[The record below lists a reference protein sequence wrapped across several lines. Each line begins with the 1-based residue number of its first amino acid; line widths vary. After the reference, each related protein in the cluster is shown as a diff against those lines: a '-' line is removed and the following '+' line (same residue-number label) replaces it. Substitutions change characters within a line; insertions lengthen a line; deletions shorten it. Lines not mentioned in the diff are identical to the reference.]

1 MSGSG
6 PSDTSLRGLGEP
18 VVVLVAAAGAAWE
31 STAVEALTGRTG
43 VVLLKRCVDVDDL
56 LAAAS
61 AGQADAAVLGLD
73 AHGLDAAAV
82 DLLRRHRVHPVAVVP
97 GSVEPDTAR
106 LRASRIGIRTLVP
119 EGRVDTVAD
128 AVTAPEVVP
137 EQTRLA
143 YDAAAGAPAVPPVR
157 PSVAVPPAAA
167 PPTSAPADAPVAQ
180 GAGRVL
186 AVWGPAGAPGR
197 STVAVALAAELAHRR
212 LSTLLVD
219 ADPQAG
225 SIAQQLG
232 VLDEVSG
239 LLAAARLATAGV
251 LEERLASV
259 QRSLGPHLRVVTGLP
274 RADRWSEVRPGS
286 LEHLLELAGA
296 QGHVVVDTGASLED
310 DPAADLGGRPARN
323 ALTLGALDVADEV
336 LVVGTADPV
345 GLSRLARGLVE
356 LGERWPGTPVR
367 VVLNQM
373 RPTLGWTREE
383 VGSMI
388 GGFVAPASLHFLP
401 EDRAGVDRALVAGR
415 TLLEAGESPLTR
427 AVAGLADALV
437 GEAAPAA
444 ATAALRRRRA
454 GRARLR

>member
-1 MSGSG
+1 MSGPG
-6 PSDTSLRGLGEP
+6 PSGTSLRGPGEP

-31 STAVEALTGRTG
+31 STAVEALTGRAG

-82 DLLRRHRVHPVAVVP
+82 DLLRRHRVRPVAVVP

-137 EQTRLA
+137 EPTRLA
-143 YDAAAGAPAVPPVR
+143 YDAAAGAPAVPPAR
-157 PSVAVPPAAA
+157 APAAVPPRLG
-167 PPTSAPADAPVAQ
+167 PADAPDAPDTQ

-197 STVAVALAAELAHRR
+197 STVAVALASELARRR

-259 QRSLGPHLRVVTGLP
+259 QRSLGPHLRLVTGLP

-310 DPAADLGGRPARN
+310 DPSADLGGRPARN

-356 LGERWPGTPVR
+356 LGERWPGTPLR
-367 VVLNQM
+367 VVLNQV

-388 GGFVAPASLHFLP
+388 SGFVAPASLHFLP

-415 TLLEAGESPLTR
+415 TLLEGGESPLTR
-427 AVAGLADALV
+427 AVAELADALV
-437 GEAAPAA
+437 ATAAPAA
-444 ATAALRRRRA
+444 AAGGLRRRRA

>member
-1 MSGSG
+1 M
-6 PSDTSLRGLGEP
+6 
-18 VVVLVAAAGAAWE
+18 
-31 STAVEALTGRTG
+31 
-43 VVLLKRCVDVDDL
+43 
-56 LAAAS
+56 
-61 AGQADAAVLGLD
+61 
-73 AHGLDAAAV
+73 
-82 DLLRRHRVHPVAVVP
+82 
-97 GSVEPDTAR
+97 
-106 LRASRIGIRTLVP
+106 VP
-119 EGRVDTVAD
+119 E
-128 AVTAPEVVP
+128 P
-137 EQTRLA
+137 TRLA
-143 YDAAAGAPAVPPVR
+143 YDAAAGAPAVPPAR
-157 PSVAVPPAAA
+157 PPVATPPR
-167 PPTSAPADAPVAQ
+167 SGPADGPDTPDAPETQ

-197 STVAVALAAELAHRR
+197 STVAVALASELARRR

-259 QRSLGPHLRVVTGLP
+259 QRSLGPHLRLVTGLP

-286 LEHLLELAGA
+286 LEHLLELARA

-310 DPAADLGGRPARN
+310 DPSADLGGRPARN

-356 LGERWPGTPVR
+356 LGERWPGTPLR
-367 VVLNQM
+367 VVLNQV

-383 VGSMI
+383 VASMI
-388 GGFVAPASLHFLP
+388 SGFVAPASLHFLP

-427 AVAGLADALV
+427 AVAELADALV
-437 GEAAPAA
+437 GTAAPAA
-444 ATAALRRRRA
+444 AGVRRRRA
-454 GRARLR
+454 GRARRR